1 MDKADPA
8 IKRSLS
14 PESKLLLY
22 LLAGFILFVCLIY
35 PTGVATCEKWQ
46 IDTAVRNAKSI
57 EIVHFNPYCRA
68 PFQKEIIYGTKI
80 LKKEDF
86 HKVSDAFPYCLD
98 ISCPLIMTMCSFD
111 PHHRIVITDASG
123 QQKVIQ
129 VCFICTHV
137 QVGEKGGIIP
147 MPFLWI
153 SPLHRFFK
161 EEGLPYQPDRY
172 QEDMRH
178 GQENHP

>member
-1 MDKADPA
+1 MDKSDPPT
-8 IKRSLS
+8 KRNLSL
-14 PESKLLLY
+14 ESKLFLY
-22 LLAGFILFVCLIY
+22 LFGSLILLFCLIY
-35 PTGVATCEKWQ
+35 PTGVAIYEKWQ
-46 IDTAVRNAKSI
+46 IDTAVWNAKTI
-57 EIVHFNPYCRA
+57 EIVHYNPYCRV
-68 PFQKEIIYGTKI
+68 PFQKEIIYGTQI

-111 PHHRIVITDASG
+111 PHHRIVITDAAG

-137 QVGEKGGIIP
+137 QVGEKGRIIP
-147 MPFLWI
+147 MPFFWI

-161 EEGLPYQPDRY
+161 EQGLPYQPSRY
-172 QEDMRH
+172 QEDMRR
-178 GQENHP
+178 GQESHP